1 MAVAAVARQGAEE
14 ADKTRIRARIEHVG
28 SEYRREVTSGT
39 CELCIAEWTARIRDI
54 AVDARRLAAAH
65 DEAPTSCRR
74 GRAQN
79 WRGRGSVTRT
89 GRRRGNGIAA
99 RRYSQ
104 ATPSLSRSKRGL

>member
-74 GRAQN
+74 GRGAGLP
-79 WRGRGSVTRT
+79 RPGLSDADRAPPGE
-89 GRRRGNGIAA
+89 RRRREGPLLAGHAVLVA
-99 RRYSQ
+99 V
-104 ATPSLSRSKRGL
+104 